1 MSATESRESTLKVNA
16 QFEGVQQDQFYMPT
30 WAMISVLI
38 VGFFVLK
45 SFIYIKD
52 DKRHGR

>member
-30 WAMISVLI
+30 WALISVLI